1 MEKFWIKEI
10 YLPIIHLII
19 GYIIYKLASKLIRVT
34 LSKKQLHLNKNSYN
48 YKRIETFKN
57 LLLNITKVII
67 ILLTILSILPIFG
80 VDVTSLLAGLGIAS
94 AVLALAL
101 QDTLKD
107 LIGGITIILENQF
120 ALGDTVLIGNFK
132 GEVITMGLKST
143 RLRNYEGYVKIIA
156 NRNIT
161 EVVNY
166 SCSYSLAIVDVGVS
180 YNSDIEKIEQILT
193 ELAEELS
200 KSLPKLKGPVE
211 LLGIQSLDTSSIKFR
226 LTAKT
231 DALENYFVEREIRK
245 AIKLRFDEKKI
256 DIPYPQIE
264 VHNGD

>member
-211 LLGIQSLDTSSIKFR
+211 LLGIQSLDTSSINFR